1 MLGGVLLPNIG
12 DALPNLRLLTLED
25 NKFDGHI
32 PASIGISSKIEYI
45 DLALNNISGPIPRS
59 FGKLSKL
66 SYLFLEGNMIEASN
80 DESWEFLHAMG
91 NCSLLQLISLED
103 NQLQGGIPSSVGNM
117 SVNLRF
123 FALAQNHLSGTIP
136 TSIGN
141 LHGLTYLWLAFNNL
155 TGTVEGRFEKMAH
168 LQYLGIEAV
177 RV

>member
-25 NKFDGHI
+25 NKFYGHI
-32 PASIGISSKIEYI
+32 PASIGNSSKIEYI
-45 DLALNNISGPIPRS
+45 DLALNNISGPVPRS

-91 NCSLLQLISLED
+91 NCTLLRLVSLWD
-103 NQLQGGIPSSVGNM
+103 NQLQGGIPSSIGNM

-123 FALAQNHLSGTIP
+123 LALAQNHLSGTIP